1 MNHLRPH
8 LHQLLLQQLL
18 VLHLHDGLLQ
28 HHVLDHR
35 LRLQGFQV
43 NIRYIRTRISINL
56 SIHLNDGSREQAAG
70 SGALHTLHAAF
81 RSGVLLKQRN
91 YENKVKIFS
100 GLLGRVEPDR

>member
-1 MNHLRPH
+1 MSSIIGSVCRVLRST
-8 LHQLLLQQLL
+8 
-18 VLHLHDGLLQ
+18 
-28 HHVLDHR
+28 LD
-35 LRLQGFQV
+35 
-43 NIRYIRTRISINL
+43 ISEQEYLL

-100 GLLGRVEPDR
+100 GLLGRVEPNR